1 MVTQIPLPLRLDPD
15 LSFERFHPGPNREV
29 VEHLESVAQGV
40 TGAPVYI
47 HGLKASGKTHLLQAT
62 CTRSSQQGHLAMAL
76 GMKDLPEASPSILDG
91 LNGLDILCLDDIQTI
106 AGNIEWEE
114 ALFALFNEFSD
125 QGRQLVFGA
134 NGPPSLTPFILED
147 LRSRL
152 SSGIV
157 FALQPLSE
165 AECLEVLIAQARA
178 RGLEIP
184 EPVAVYL
191 IRRVNRDL
199 CHLME
204 HLETL
209 DVASMAASKKITIPL
224 VKSVLQSDE
233 QGTVRSPN

>member
-1 MVTQIPLPLRLDPD
+1 MAAQIPLPLRLDPD
-15 LSFERFHPGPNREV
+15 LSFERFHPGPNREAV
-29 VEHLESVAQGV
+29 DHLESVARGE
-40 TGAPVYI
+40 TRIPVYV
-47 HGLKASGKTHLLQAT
+47 HGLKGSGKTHLLQAT
-62 CTRSSQQGHLAMAL
+62 CTRSSQHGRLAMAL
-76 GMKDLPEASPSILDG
+76 SMKDLPEASPGILDG

-106 AGNIEWEE
+106 AGNIAWEE

-134 NGPPSLTPFILED
+134 NSPPSLTLFVLED

-157 FALQPLSE
+157 FALHPLSE
-165 AECLEVLIAQARA
+165 AECLEVLITQAHA

-209 DVASMAASKKITIPL
+209 DVASMAASKRITIPL
-224 VKSVLQSDE
+224 VKSVLQFDE
-233 QGTVRSPN
+233 SGADRSST